1 MNMTPAELLRELQEL
16 NKRLQVRADQL
27 ERERLR
33 SITAIASN
41 YAELRWLEK
50 DYNDERNG
58 DWTR

>member
-1 MNMTPAELLRELQEL
+1 MTPSELLRELQEL
-16 NKRLQVRADQL
+16 NKRLQVRVDQL

-33 SITAIASN
+33 SITAIASS

-50 DYNDERNG
+50 DYDDERNG